1 MNPKNSSQVNGVS
14 FSADG
19 SLVASCSGSI
29 YVGGEDRSV
38 RMWSVETGQELKKFL
53 GYSGRVYGID
63 WSIDGLLASCSGDG
77 TVKIWNPSSSGE
89 CLKTLKGHRSTVSAC
104 VFAPHGKT
112 IVSASWDATLKIWD
126 VELGTCLTTLKG
138 HRYLFW
144 SVPLRKAK
152 PL

>member
-1 MNPKNSSQVNGVS
+1 MV
-14 FSADG
+14 
-19 SLVASCSGSI
+19 
-29 YVGGEDRSV
+29 
-38 RMWSVETGQELKKFL
+38 T
-53 GYSGRVYGID
+53 
-63 WSIDGLLASCSGDG
+63 
-77 TVKIWNPSSSGE
+77 
-89 CLKTLKGHRSTVSAC
+89 AC

-112 IVSASWDATLKIWD
+112 IVSASWDMTLKIWD